1 MIITYKVCLFLTVIK
16 AAVKLA
22 SPTGGRITV
31 FQHILPTLGPGAL
44 SNRENAATS
53 ADKKNDSSLL
63 GPVTDFYK
71 KLALDCSGMQ
81 VNDIIRK
88 FLYSCCS
95 VGFDLL

>member
-1 MIITYKVCLFLTVIK
+1 MFSQIYVYFFK

-44 SNRENAATS
+44 TNRENAATS
-53 ADKKNDSSLL
+53 SDRQNGSSLL

-71 KLALDCSGMQ
+71 KLALDCSGNQ
-81 VNDIIRK
+81 VKIVEI
-88 FLYSCCS
+88 
-95 VGFDLL
+95 

>member
-1 MIITYKVCLFLTVIK
+1 M
-16 AAVKLA
+16 KLA

-31 FQHILPTLGPGAL
+31 FQHILPTLGPGSL
-44 SNRENAATS
+44 TNRENAATS

-81 VNDIIRK
+81 VNDNQKFFIFVLFGRIR
-88 FLYSCCS
+88 LALTYY
-95 VGFDLL
+95 LIP